1 MKKQISILFG
11 TFLAALMIGACS
23 APSAAQKPGGEIRFV
38 VSEDAAGVKGYQQII
53 DAFQKAQPTV
63 KVNLSNVPDDAEF
76 LKRLAADFAAK
87 TPPDVFVINYRRFG
101 EFAIKGALAPM
112 DDYVAKS
119 TAIKPGEFYPAALD
133 AFKFKGKQYC
143 LPQNLSSL
151 EVYYNKKLF
160 AAANLPMPKLGWT
173 WDEFLSDARALTK
186 GNQYGAGISP
196 QVIRVAP
203 FIWAHG
209 GELVDDPNQPT
220 KLTLDSP
227 AALEAFQWFVN
238 LQVKEHVVPSQ
249 ADEATE
255 SSQTRFQNGKLGMF
269 FQSRVITP
277 DLRETIKDFEWDVA
291 PMPGDKNTA
300 TILHSDGYCI
310 TSGAKN
316 KDAAWAFVE
325 FANSAEGQKIIVGS
339 GRTVPSLKGVAE
351 SPLFLTTSFAPANN
365 RIYLDMA
372 PNIRRVPIMTTW
384 LEIEDRVNAEIKRAF
399 YGGASVQEA
408 ARAAVS
414 GTAEYFKQNADDLNA
429 K

>member
-1 MKKQISILFG
+1 MKIVWLFA

-23 APSAAQKPGGEIRFV
+23 APSAAPKPGGEIRFV

-53 DAFQKAQPTV
+53 DAFQKVQPNV
-63 KVNLSNVPDDAEF
+63 KVNLSNVPGDADF

-87 TPPDVFVINYRRFG
+87 IPPDVFAINYRRFG
-101 EFAIKGALAPM
+101 EFAIKGALAPL
-112 DDYVAKS
+112 DDYIAKS
-119 TAIKPGEFYPAALD
+119 VAIKPDEFYPAALA

-143 LPQNLSSL
+143 MPQNLSSL
-151 EVYYNKKLF
+151 QVYYNQKLF
-160 AAANLPMPKLGWT
+160 GAAKLPMPKPGWT

-186 GNQYGAGISP
+186 GNQYGAGIAPSL
-196 QVIRVAP
+196 IRLAP

-220 KLTLDSP
+220 QLVLDSP
-227 AALEAFQWFVN
+227 AALAAFQWFVN

-255 SSQTRFQNGKLGMF
+255 NSQTRFQNGKLGMF

-277 DLRETIKDFEWDVA
+277 ELRETIKDFDWDVA
-291 PMPGDKNTA
+291 PLPRDQNIA

-310 TSGAKN
+310 ASGAKN

-325 FANSAEGQKIIVGS
+325 FANSAAGQKIIVGS
-339 GRTVPSLKGVAE
+339 GRTVPSLKRVAE
-351 SPLFLTTSFAPANN
+351 SPLFLTTTFAPANN
-365 RIYLDMA
+365 RVYLDMA

-399 YGGASVQEA
+399 YGGASVPEA

-414 GTAEYFKQNADDLNA
+414 GTAEYFKQNADDLNS